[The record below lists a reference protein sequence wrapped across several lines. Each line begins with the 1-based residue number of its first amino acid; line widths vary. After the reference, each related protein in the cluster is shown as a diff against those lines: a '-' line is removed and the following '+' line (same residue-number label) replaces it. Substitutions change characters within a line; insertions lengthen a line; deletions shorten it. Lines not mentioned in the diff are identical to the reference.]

1 MSRSVKDLAA
11 YKTSRRAGAIDSR
24 VLLSSAFLAAALC
37 VLALAVLQYLSK
49 QQRTH
54 LTRRMEELQEG
65 TADTQTGK
73 ESFALT
79 IAKVKQEET
88 LVELRRAT
96 NLLEKLSA
104 ELSQLFKRGEALPTN
119 GLAARQFFVK
129 AVESLPTLPQLQTKR
144 AEIEPAIFQIQS
156 AQGTAYLPDLH
167 LIADAKKTEEWASTT
182 STAVTGFHDRLE
194 ELLRDA
200 QPEPSAPTESP
211 EPAKAL
217 VAKADAAAPSKMP
230 AEMKDEAERIL
241 AETKTAVAQILEEA
255 QSQANCILAETQKRA
270 ETILAALRE
279 KEPLEE
285 SRIERA
291 PGEPIAETARG
302 AEKKTAMSI
311 SESSSPMFL
320 RVSTDPKIRG
330 QLMAFTTPGN
340 MRLPGMFRAEK
351 APISLSQLRSFGA
364 LEPTIAGLER
374 LVEVASTRQD
384 AVRPRWKFKTK
395 QGIWQ
400 RKANEVAQ
408 ARSVQ
413 QLFTDLGAD
422 FVAAGLLAE

>member
-1 MSRSVKDLAA
+1 MGRSVKHLAA
-11 YKTSRRAGAIDSR
+11 YKTTRRTGAIDSR
-24 VLLSSAFLAAALC
+24 VLLSCAFLAAALC

-104 ELSQLFKRGEALPTN
+104 ELSQLFKSGDALPTN
-119 GLAARQFFVK
+119 SLAARQFFVK
-129 AVESLPTLPQLQTKR
+129 AVESLPTVPQLQAKR

-167 LIADAKKTEEWASTT
+167 LIADAKKAMEWASTT
-182 STAVTGFHDRLE
+182 STAVTGFRNRLE

-200 QPEPSAPTESP
+200 EPKPSAPTESP

-217 VAKADAAAPSKMP
+217 VAKTDAAGPSNMP

-241 AETKTAVAQILEEA
+241 GETKTAVAQILEEA

-291 PGEPIAETARG
+291 AGMPIAETAREP
-302 AEKKTAMSI
+302 EKKTAI
-311 SESSSPMFL
+311 SEASSPIFL

-384 AVRPRWKFKTK
+384 AVRPRWKFKMK

-400 RKANEVAQ
+400 RKGNEVAQ

-413 QLFTDLGAD
+413 QLFTDLGSD